1 MPKTPFAVCQQILRR
16 QLVCEKHSKSD
27 EWCWKPTQPP
37 FNGEKCIT
45 LKAQDLLEWAAA
57 MRDGV
62 ATKFNPPV
70 SATFWTKINEANSGN
85 GRRPRRKSDEPP
97 SYSRSPVVIQLND
110 RHYPQTPRRTRAL
123 SFTVSPVRGFTP
135 DQYNSDGLLAYLEY
149 LRAVLKDDS
158 FLDVYPILNKHGM
171 GIDIF
176 KSSTVTFEGMKGL
189 KDELKADCGITVGM
203 ARRLVENFQAWH
215 KTLPARKAM

>member
-70 SATFWTKINEANSGN
+70 SATFGTKINEANSGN
-85 GRRPRRKSDEPP
+85 GRQPRRKSDEPP

-110 RHYPQTPRRTRAL
+110 RHYRRRPGERARCRSQCLQFEDSLRINTIATVFLHIWNICGL
-123 SFTVSPVRGFTP
+123 S
-135 DQYNSDGLLAYLEY
+135 
-149 LRAVLKDDS
+149 
-158 FLDVYPILNKHGM
+158 
-171 GIDIF
+171 
-176 KSSTVTFEGMKGL
+176 
-189 KDELKADCGITVGM
+189 
-203 ARRLVENFQAWH
+203 
-215 KTLPARKAM
+215 